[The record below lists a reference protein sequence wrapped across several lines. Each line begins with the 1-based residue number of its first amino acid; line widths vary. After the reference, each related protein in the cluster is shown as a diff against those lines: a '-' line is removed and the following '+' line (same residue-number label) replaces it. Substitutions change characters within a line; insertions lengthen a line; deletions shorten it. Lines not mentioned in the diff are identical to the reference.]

1 MTTINYLGE
10 SFQLWNRQ
18 QVWFWLVGGP
28 GREEAAI
35 GVAASQPDAVR
46 DACSSIDEMSARK
59 TLAPSMSTW
68 QAALLNLERYLRIP
82 LRLVSVR

>member
-18 QVWFWLVGGP
+18 HAWFWLVAGP
-28 GREEAAI
+28 GREGAAI
-35 GVAASQPDAVR
+35 GVAASEPDAVR

-59 TLAPSMSTW
+59 TLAPSLSIW
-68 QAALLNLERYLRIP
+68 QVALLNLDQYLRIP
-82 LRLVSVR
+82 LRLLSVR

>member
-18 QVWFWLVGGP
+18 HAWFWLVAGP
-28 GREEAAI
+28 GREGAAI
-35 GVAASQPDAVR
+35 GVAASEPDAVR

-59 TLAPSMSTW
+59 TLAPSLSIW
-68 QAALLNLERYLRIP
+68 QVALLNLERYLRIP